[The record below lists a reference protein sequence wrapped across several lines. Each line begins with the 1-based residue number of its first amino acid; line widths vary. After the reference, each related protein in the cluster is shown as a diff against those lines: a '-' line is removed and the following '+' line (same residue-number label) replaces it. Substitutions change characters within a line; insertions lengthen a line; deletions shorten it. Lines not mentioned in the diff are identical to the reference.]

1 MDNLK
6 KNIIFCP
13 TCPKHEVLLAI
24 CDFRHLSHPLR
35 NIKCDSLI
43 FLIPKT
49 NTPITIINSQNAKI
63 KNQKSVPSSS
73 LLKRRRLQFV
83 TQSSESTGSGELG
96 EPSELGESSESNNA
110 HPSFLFPLSSFL
122 FPLPSLLSPLSLKT
136 RFCAIK

>member
-49 NTPITIINSQNAKI
+49 NTPIMIINSQNAKI
-63 KNQKSVPSSS
+63 KKQKSVPPSPPRWKICLQSVTESGESKNYS
-73 LLKRRRLQFV
+73 LLFPLP
-83 TQSSESTGSGELG
+83 SST
-96 EPSELGESSESNNA
+96 
-110 HPSFLFPLSSFL
+110 FPLSSFTKNT
-122 FPLPSLLSPLSLKT
+122 LLCNKIIIYFVLSIVLL
-136 RFCAIK
+136 

>member
-1 MDNLK
+1 MDDLK

-24 CDFRHLSHPLR
+24 CDFHHLSHPLR

-49 NTPITIINSQNAKI
+49 NTPIMIINSQNAKI

-73 LLKRRRLQFV
+73 LLKRRRLQSV
-83 TQSSESTGSGELG
+83 TESGESI
-96 EPSELGESSESNNA
+96 ESGESKNYSLLFPL
-110 HPSFLFPLSSFL
+110 PSSTFPLSSFTKNT
-122 FPLPSLLSPLSLKT
+122 LLCNKIILYFVLSIVLL
-136 RFCAIK
+136 

>member
-24 CDFRHLSHPLR
+24 CDFRNLSHPLR

-63 KNQKSVPSSS
+63 KKQKSVPSSS

-83 TQSSESTGSGELG
+83 TQSSESTGSGESGELG
-96 EPSELGESSESNNA
+96 EPSESNNA
-110 HPSFLFPLSSFL
+110 HPSLLSPLSSSL
-122 FPLPSLLSPLSLKT
+122 FPLPSLLSLSY
-136 RFCAIK
+136 

>member
-63 KNQKSVPSSS
+63 KKQKSVPSSS
-73 LLKRRRLQFV
+73 LLKRRCLQFV
-83 TQSSESTGSGELG
+83 TQSSESGESSELG

-110 HPSFLFPLSSFL
+110 HPSLLSPLPSSL
-122 FPLPSLLSPLSLKT
+122 FPLPSLL
-136 RFCAIK
+136 FH